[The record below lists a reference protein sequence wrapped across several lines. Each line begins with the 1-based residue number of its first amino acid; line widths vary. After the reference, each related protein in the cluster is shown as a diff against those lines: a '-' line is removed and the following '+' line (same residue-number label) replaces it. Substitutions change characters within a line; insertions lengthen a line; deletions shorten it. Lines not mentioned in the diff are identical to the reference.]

1 MLCICCTLQ
10 TCTSAIWQCLPCNH
24 RCCSVV
30 YQIDVKIA
38 GTTHA
43 FFQRWSAC
51 ESFHKRLTKD
61 MKLPKGAE
69 FKSDFPTKLK
79 KTLEPDRL
87 EKRKIELDAYFG
99 DLSEWGRDNGMAVRR
114 FSSLR
119 VRERVTVS
127 VHN

>member
-1 MLCICCTLQ
+1 M
-10 TCTSAIWQCLPCNH
+10 
-24 RCCSVV
+24 V

-43 FFQRWSAC
+43 FFQRWSVC
-51 ESFHKRLTKD
+51 EKFHKSLTKD

-87 EKRKIELDAYFG
+87 ETRKLELDAYFG
-99 DLSEWGRDNGMAVRR
+99 DLSEWGRTNGMAVRCKPAAAPTILVAQPR
-114 FSSLR
+114 RAILTTHLPLCSHVFCTCR
-119 VRERVTVS
+119 Y
-127 VHN
+127 